1 MAAVISSGCVS
12 HSRVEPST
20 SAKSSVTVP
29 VGSPLTAR
37 SLHSVA
43 LMLASMRPARR
54 PKHQRLRV
62 YLRPPGCGNTTFDR
76 SCKLPAPDSR
86 CMTIDIALGTEL
98 PTIAYEHAQSPDE
111 AHRLIRQARQQ
122 GPIAMGPHGP
132 EVLSYE
138 LVRTVMRDDR
148 FAMPKGMFL
157 AAQGITSGEL
167 WDISL
172 KGLLSLDGAAHH
184 RQRRLVSKA
193 FTPRSPNGCARPARR
208 SSPNSSTTCGRQVG
222 ATWSPTSPG
231 STPSPS
237 SARMLG
243 TPRGRL
249 APVLR
254 LGRRHLQSLRLERR
268 QRRTRHPA
276 RLATPSRAMSMTW

>member
-20 SAKSSVTVP
+20 SANSSVTVP

-43 LMLASMRPARR
+43 LMLTSMRPARSAKTSAYAR
-54 PKHQRLRV
+54 ISTTPRLRK
-62 YLRPPGCGNTTFDR
+62 YDLRPILWSPQHQIVER
-76 SCKLPAPDSR
+76 
-86 CMTIDIALGTEL
+86 MTIDIALGTEL
-98 PTIAYEHAQSPDE
+98 PTIAYEHAQSPEE
-111 AHRLIRQARQQ
+111 AHGLIRQARQQ

-132 EVLSYE
+132 EVLSYD

-148 FAMPKGMFL
+148 FAMPKGVSL

-193 FTPRSPNGCARPARR
+193 FTPRAAERLR
-208 SSPNSSTTCGRQVG
+208 TTCTDVIAELVDSHAPATGRCDVV
-222 ATWSPTSPG
+222 ADI
-231 STPSPS
+231 
-237 SARMLG
+237 ARQYPIPIICAHARHTTG
-243 TPRGRL
+243 GL

-254 LGRRHLQSLRLERR
+254 LGR
-268 QRRTRHPA
+268 
-276 RLATPSRAMSMTW
+276 